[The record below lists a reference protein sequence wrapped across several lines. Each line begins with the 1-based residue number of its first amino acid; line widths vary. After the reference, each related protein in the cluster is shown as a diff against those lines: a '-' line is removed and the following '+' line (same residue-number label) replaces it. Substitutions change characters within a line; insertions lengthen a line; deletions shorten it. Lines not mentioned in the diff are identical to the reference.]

1 MGHSSGDMNK
11 RVLIADDNDYVRTV
25 IRTFLQ
31 DVPDVEICGEAVDG
45 QDAVNMASELKA
57 DLVLLDLSMPT
68 LNGAEVTSI
77 LKKKM
82 PEVRIILFTMH
93 TDKIGEAA
101 LARIGADA
109 VLSKPNGMAH
119 LVESIHHVFA
129 TPSTTVHGL
138 A

>member
-1 MGHSSGDMNK
+1 MNK

-31 DVPDVEICGEAVDG
+31 DVPDIEICGEAVDG
-45 QDAVNMASELKA
+45 QDAVNMASDLKA

-68 LNGAEVTSI
+68 LNGAQVTSI
-77 LKKKM
+77 LKNKM

-93 TDKIGEAA
+93 TDKIGEPA

-119 LVESIHHVFA
+119 LVESIHQVFA
-129 TPSTTVHGL
+129 APSST
-138 A
+138 APRPA